1 MNIEQGLD
9 FILKHFESG
18 FPRTISTLS
27 TNHRQIEINSTQ
39 EALEYFKKSDYK
51 DCRISAF
58 GREEIE
64 QEKPNLIFVDLDD
77 RSALNETLSLF
88 YKTIGG
94 IPTVLDTGGGYAII
108 QPIQMISMKEQ
119 RHEGKIIEDPGKKFL
134 QFAEKYL
141 TNSRCDP
148 GNHPSLRSCLIRI
161 PGSYN
166 SKYEESHLQVG
177 IVQEWD
183 GKRADVRSLPFKKYL
198 DKIENIPKKNYS
210 NSSTPGT
217 IPYIENLLKLD
228 LKEGRKRICALIL
241 CPYLVNIKKLTIE
254 EAEKI
259 LVDYFKGC
267 IPKSTIRYNLKIV
280 LKKGILPYNLKNMKE
295 NDPELFSIITNSGG
309 VQ

>member
-1 MNIEQGLD
+1 MIVQQGLD
-9 FILKHFESG
+9 FILKHFETG
-18 FPRTISTLS
+18 FPRTISTLY
-27 TNHRQIEINSTQ
+27 TNHRQVEVNSTQ
-39 EALEYFKKSDYK
+39 DALQHFQKSDYK

-64 QEKPNLIFVDLDD
+64 QERPNLIFVDLDD
-77 RSALNETLSLF
+77 RTALNETLSLF

-94 IPTVLDTGGGYAII
+94 IPTILDTGGGYAII

-119 RHEGKIIEDPGKKFL
+119 RHEGKIIEEPGKKFL

-166 SKYEESHLQVG
+166 SKYGEKQLQVN
-177 IVQEWD
+177 IIQEWD
-183 GKRADVRSLPFKKYL
+183 GKRVDVRNLPFKKYL
-198 DKIENIPKKNYS
+198 DKIENIPKKNYLN
-210 NSSTPGT
+210 NSIPGT
-217 IPYIENLLKLD
+217 ISYIENLLKSELM
-228 LKEGRKRICALIL
+228 EGRKRACALIL
-241 CPYLVNIKKLTIE
+241 CPYLVNVKKLSID

-259 LVDYFKGC
+259 LNNYFKGY
-267 IPKSTIRYNLKIV
+267 IPKSTIRYNLKTV

-295 NDPELFSIITNSGG
+295 NDPELFSIVTTVGRI
-309 VQ
+309 Q